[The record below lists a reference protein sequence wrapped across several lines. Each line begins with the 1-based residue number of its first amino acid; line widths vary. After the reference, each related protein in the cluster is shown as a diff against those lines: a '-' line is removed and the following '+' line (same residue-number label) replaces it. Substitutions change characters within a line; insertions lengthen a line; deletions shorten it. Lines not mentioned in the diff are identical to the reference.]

1 MSITTIDHDGALE
14 LVQMN
19 EAIDAVRSAFV
30 DFEADS
36 FEMPTR
42 IPLADRQFLFMPT
55 YHRPSGSAVIKS
67 LSLNFDRTPP
77 IAGTVTL
84 VELSHDKSL
93 IIDAEAVTVLR
104 TGAASG
110 VATDLLAP
118 RHASRLAMF
127 GAGAQAYYQ
136 VQAVNAV
143 RPLTA
148 VKVVDLD
155 VTRAERLVA
164 RLKTLLPDADIS
176 VEPDSDKALSDAEI
190 VNCATTSRQALFS
203 IDSLPQEVH
212 VNAIGAFKPGMREL
226 PDELFAA
233 ATVVVDD
240 RASVLAEAGEI
251 IDAVAA
257 GAVAAED
264 LTPLGLALQQP
275 PSRSSWTVFKS
286 VGIAAQDWAI
296 ANLLARVKDT
306 PRPQ

>member
-1 MSITTIDHDGALE
+1 MSITTVDHDGVLE
-14 LVQMN
+14 LIQMKD
-19 EAIDAVRSAFV
+19 AIDAVRSAFI
-30 DFEADS
+30 DFESDS

-55 YHRPSGSAVIKS
+55 YHRPTGSAVIKS

-84 VELSHDKSL
+84 VELSHDNSL
-93 IIDAEAVTVLR
+93 ILDAEAVTVLR

-118 RHASRLAMF
+118 RQASRLAMF
-127 GAGAQAYYQ
+127 GAGAQAYHQ

-148 VKVVDLD
+148 VKVVNLD
-155 VTRAERLVA
+155 ATRAERLVT

-176 VEPDSDKALSDAEI
+176 VEPDSTKALADAEI
-190 VNCATTSRQALFS
+190 VNCATTSRKALFS
-203 IDSLPQEVH
+203 IDALPQEVH

-240 RASVLAEAGEI
+240 PASVLAEAGEI

-257 GAVAAED
+257 GAIAAKD
-264 LTPLGLALQQP
+264 LAPLGLALQQP
-275 PSRSSWTVFKS
+275 PRRSSWTVFKS

-296 ANLLARVKDT
+296 AHLAAQVT
-306 PRPQ
+306 A